1 MYRYRSN
8 FTKQAWLFFSYIL
21 VKCLYGFSIIFQ
33 IWFLNYV
40 FQDEYH
46 RESDIQLIETR
57 LTNLQRFPRIIFCK
71 LDLQTLYDY
80 QRHWVQCILPDNIY
94 IEKAYIFVM
103 YWLYF
108 VLILNVFSIVY
119 YFIFIIYG
127 FRSYINSR
135 IKNEEIDV
143 EELTNFMTV
152 DSILALRIVN
162 SNTYDFKIT
171 GILKSLH
178 KINSEQQKDL

>member
-1 MYRYRSN
+1 MYG
-8 FTKQAWLFFSYIL
+8 L
-21 VKCLYGFSIIFQ
+21 SIFFQ

-46 RESDIQLIETR
+46 RESNNQLIETR
-57 LTNLQRFPRIIFCK
+57 ITNLQRFPRIIFCK

-94 IEKAYIFVM
+94 IEKAYIIVL

-108 VLILNVFSIVY
+108 VFSLNCVSIVY
-119 YFIFIIYG
+119 YFQFTFYP
-127 FRSYINSR
+127 FRKSYLQSR
-135 IKNEEIDV
+135 VKNEEINAD
-143 EELTNFMTV
+143 ELISSMTL

-171 GILKSLH
+171 GILKSLNW
-178 KINSEQQKDL
+178 INSRIQKEL

>member
-1 MYRYRSN
+1 MYG
-8 FTKQAWLFFSYIL
+8 L
-21 VKCLYGFSIIFQ
+21 SIFFQ

-46 RESDIQLIETR
+46 RESNNQLIETR
-57 LTNLQRFPRIIFCK
+57 ITNLQRFPRIIFCK

-94 IEKAYIFVM
+94 IEKAYIIVI

-108 VLILNVFSIVY
+108 VFILNFVSIFY
-119 YFIFIIYG
+119 YLQFYFDA
-127 FRSYINSR
+127 FRKSYLESR
-135 IKNEEIDV
+135 VKNEEINA
-143 EELTNFMTV
+143 EKLTSLMTL

-171 GILKSLH
+171 GILKSLYG
-178 KINSEQQKDL
+178 INSKIQKEL